1 MTYNR
6 EKYLKR
12 KFDQSNVEEVKI
24 YQKIIQENLS
34 GIKYN
39 MFIKD
44 YLIEKIRTDLLS
56 INFFE
61 YPILGELIYKLIPLL
76 YLGMFNTTKK
86 ILLSTPIEDKTI
98 KAFKE
103 EWIEILEEADDLP
116 ELFPTQK

>member
-24 YQKIIQENLS
+24 YQKIIQDNLS

-103 EWIEILEEADDLP
+103 EWIEMLEEADDLP
-116 ELFPTQK
+116 ELFTTQK